1 MDTEK
6 KYFFL
11 RFVVKRKIILIF
23 AFALRALRY
32 FRRSSVYTIAIMNKV
47 ESALQR
53 TTDTKAL
60 VIGVDTLPQTA
71 EMFKRLFPAGRALV
85 VADSNTWRV
94 AGKEVHRILAEAG
107 IAQDEPHIFTDP
119 KLYAEWT
126 FVGELDGVLAATD
139 AVPVA
144 VGSGVINDLTK
155 LCSHHNGRRYMVVG
169 TAASMDGYTAYGAS
183 ITKDGNKQTFDCPAP
198 LGMVLDPSISAAAP
212 AKMSASGYADL
223 IAKIPAGADWMLAD
237 AVGADKMDDFAFGLV
252 QEGLKEALCDPAGVH
267 AGNVAKVEQ
276 LAEGLLLSGFAM
288 QATLSSRP
296 ASGAEHQFSHLWDM
310 EHLRF
315 NGASVSHGF
324 KVGIGTLAS
333 TAFLEMLLDAPVETL
348 DVEKCVAA
356 WKSWEET
363 ERDIRAVFDND
374 PEFVAR
380 GLKETRDKYVD
391 QEGLREQLMRL
402 KRAWP
407 ELRGRIRS
415 QIIPFGEVHRRLE
428 LVGAPCEP
436 EQIGISRARFRASF
450 EKIPYMRS
458 RYTVIDVAFRCGWME
473 EWLDRLFGKGGVW
486 EVGSP
491 APGSG
496 EPARSAAAPVPGA

>member
-1 MDTEK
+1 
-6 KYFFL
+6 
-11 RFVVKRKIILIF
+11 
-23 AFALRALRY
+23 
-32 FRRSSVYTIAIMNKV
+32 MNKV

-126 FVGELDGVLAATD
+126 FVEELDGVLAATD

-391 QEGLREQLMRL
+391 QEGLREQLTRL
-402 KRAWP
+402 KQAWP

-436 EQIGISRARFRASF
+436 EQIGVSRARFRASF

-486 EVGSP
+486 QVESLGQTGVGQVIP
-491 APGSG
+491 AASG
-496 EPARSAAAPVPGA
+496 M

>member
-1 MDTEK
+1 
-6 KYFFL
+6 
-11 RFVVKRKIILIF
+11 
-23 AFALRALRY
+23 
-32 FRRSSVYTIAIMNKV
+32 MNKV
-47 ESALQR
+47 ESALRR

-71 EMFKRLFPAGRALV
+71 EMFKSLFPARRALV
-85 VADSNTWRV
+85 VADLNTWRV
-94 AGKEVHRILAEAG
+94 AGEEVHRILAEAG

-119 KLYAEWT
+119 RLYAEWT
-126 FVGELDGVLAATD
+126 IVEELDGVLAATD

-212 AKMSASGYADL
+212 ACMSASGYADL

-288 QATLSSRP
+288 QATQSSRP

-315 NGASVSHGF
+315 QGASVSHGF

-333 TAFLEMLLDAPVETL
+333 TAFLEMLLDAPVEQL

-380 GLKETRDKYVD
+380 GLTETRGKYVD
-391 QEGLREQLMRL
+391 KEGLREQLVRL
-402 KRAWP
+402 KQAWP
-407 ELRGRIRS
+407 GLRGRIRD

-436 EQIGISRARFRASF
+436 EQIGVSRRKTSSPMAPANAMAEGIQKHHFHAPTCAAETITRSIPAASSGATPRLAAMDATASGSAVIS
-450 EKIPYMRS
+450 
-458 RYTVIDVAFRCGWME
+458 
-473 EWLDRLFGKGGVW
+473 
-486 EVGSP
+486 
-491 APGSG
+491 
-496 EPARSAAAPVPGA
+496 VPSVPMT